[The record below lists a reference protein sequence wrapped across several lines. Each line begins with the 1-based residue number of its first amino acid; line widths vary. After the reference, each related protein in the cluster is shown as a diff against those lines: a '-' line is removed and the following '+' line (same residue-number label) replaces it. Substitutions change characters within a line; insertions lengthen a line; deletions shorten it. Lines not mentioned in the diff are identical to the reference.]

1 MDILLNNTNT
11 KTYCKSINNSTYIQ
25 KSNNKSRSF
34 FPNIIELLF
43 TNYDHLYSVIEP
55 KDKNLYVN
63 QRIVEICSL
72 MEEDSVKYYDR
83 FNYNKKMDRTTIQ
96 YGLQKMNHVST
107 LLYLADLYNISVIV
121 YLDKTHKK
129 IITSDKDRTL
139 VHVVYTCGGKWY
151 IKDKIDSEHS
161 DYKDDEFNNL
171 SECLVT
177 DISTKHIYNKYLGS
191 IGNYKYGELVDIAK
205 DRNIELNKDG
215 KKKVKK
221 ILYDEINIYELNKSV

>member
-1 MDILLNNTNT
+1 MDILLNNTNA

-55 KDKNLYVN
+55 KDRNLYVN

-72 MEEDSVKYYDR
+72 MEEDPVKYYDR
-83 FNYNKKMDRTTIQ
+83 FNYNKKMDKSTIQ
-96 YGLQKMNHVST
+96 YGLQNMNHVSS
-107 LLYLADLYNISVIV
+107 LLYLADIYNITITV
-121 YLDKTHKK
+121 YIEKTKKK
-129 IITSDKDRTL
+129 IITSDKNRTNI
-139 VHVVYTCGGKWY
+139 HIVYTSGGKWY
-151 IKDKIDSEHS
+151 ILDTKDEE
-161 DYKDDEFNNL
+161 YKDDEFTNL

-177 DISTKHIYNKYLGS
+177 DISTKHIYNKYLDS
-191 IGNYKYGELVDIAK
+191 IGNYKYAQLVDKAK
-205 DRNIELNKDG
+205 ERDIPLYEND

-221 ILYDEINIYELNKSV
+221 ILYDEINIYELNKSM